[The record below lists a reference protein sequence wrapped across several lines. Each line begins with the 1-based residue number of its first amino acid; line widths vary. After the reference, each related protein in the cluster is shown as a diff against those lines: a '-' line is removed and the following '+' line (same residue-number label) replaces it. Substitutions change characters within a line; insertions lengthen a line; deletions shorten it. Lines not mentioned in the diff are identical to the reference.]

1 MTLTIHADLEQGTP
15 EWLEVRRGVL
25 TASTIGQLIT
35 PGRVEPSA
43 SQTARALTAQLISE
57 RITGRIEPTPQT
69 HDMLIGTLEEP
80 RARMAYEQ
88 HTGVEVE
95 QVGFILLETEHLRL
109 GYSPDGMVGDS
120 GLIEIKSRRPKKQ
133 LRTILDGR
141 VPLENMAQLQAGLY
155 VAGREWID
163 YVSFCGGMP
172 LFITRV
178 EPDERWFE
186 AIERVARDF
195 ESEAAATIAAFR
207 ERTDG
212 MPVPEFIDYDQEI
225 VI

>member
-1 MTLTIHADLEQGTP
+1 MSLTVFADLEQGSD
-15 EWLEVRRGVL
+15 EWLEARRGVL
-25 TASTIGQLIT
+25 TASTIGRLIT
-35 PGRVEPSA
+35 QAGVKKSA
-43 SQTARALTAQLISE
+43 SQTARTLAAQLIAE

-69 HDMLIGTLEEP
+69 WDMLIGTLEEP

-88 HTGVEVE
+88 HRGVTVE
-95 QVGFILLETEHLRL
+95 QVGFILLETERLRL
-109 GYSPDGMVGDS
+109 GYSPDGLVGDA

-133 LRTILDGR
+133 LATIMEGT
-141 VPLENMAQLQAGLY
+141 VPPENMAQLQAGLF
-155 VAGREWID
+155 VTGREWID
-163 YVSFCGGMP
+163 YVSICGGMP

-212 MPVPEFIDYDQEI
+212 MPTPEYIDYDQEI